1 MTIIFSLSWQPNIKN
16 PEYNPAENIIITYE
30 KLFLQKPGY
39 LTLVA
44 QLTCGKYQTEYK
56 INTISTNKLKKIQDK
71 QYYWC
76 ITCNRNLKTVMEQ
89 CEHDDG
95 L

>member
-1 MTIIFSLSWQPNIKN
+1 MTIIFSSLWQPNIKN
-16 PEYNPAENIIITYE
+16 PECNPTENIIIYE

-44 QLTCGKYQTEYK
+44 QLTCDKYQTEYK
-56 INTISTNKLKKIQDK
+56 INTTSINKLKKVQDK
-71 QYYWC
+71 QYYWF
-76 ITCNRNLKTVMEQ
+76 ITCNRNLETVMEQ